1 MATSRWRNGAGR
13 DLLAAAATF
22 GLVFAVGYT
31 TGRALVPTFGPRLET
46 VVADFGSEPGLLAGL
61 SAELD
66 SVAVPAAIIEISGS
80 VEGRFVLDHADVPIV
95 FESLGSE
102 GPDYGPNMPVDI
114 DARYS
119 ATGVTF
125 TLIADQV
132 AAGLARAEGMTV
144 AVSVDGRSFSA
155 RPGDC
160 TLELSTSGY
169 DPEEARSG
177 FFIYWQ
183 AFTGHI
189 ICTDIADIRGGE
201 PISFTAVFDHA
212 GPPAH

>member
-1 MATSRWRNGAGR
+1 
-13 DLLAAAATF
+13 
-22 GLVFAVGYT
+22 LVFAVGYT
-31 TGRALVPTFGPRLET
+31 TGRALVPTFGPRLEA

-80 VEGRFVLDHADVPIV
+80 VEGRFVLDVADVPLA

-102 GPDYGPNMPVDI
+102 GPDYGPNMPVDL

-119 ATGVTF
+119 ARGVT
-125 TLIADQV
+125 LALVADQV
-132 AAGLARAEGMTV
+132 AAGMPRTEAITV

-160 TLELSTSGY
+160 TLELATSGY
-169 DPEEARSG
+169 DPEKSGSG

-183 AFTGHI
+183 VFTGHV

-212 GPPAH
+212 GPSSH